1 MKRLTLLALAVAAAL
16 LGVAAPAQATE
27 PGATV
32 RAICDKAWY
41 VNGDEGAL
49 KPKQTNDGLVF
60 DGPSLIHRA
69 APASTKLT
77 PAAEDG
83 AFTVTGAVTGV
94 KPLFKMETGSPY
106 STVNKTGDGKF
117 WRTGVASGAGSQAA
131 PVDHLADLIGTGD
144 GTKLFTADTVI
155 ATFGVGYAND
165 AGNKALV
172 TSVTF
177 GAKTYSL
184 ACKTKP
190 QAPRPTASPR
200 VSPTPTF
207 RPTTRPTSTA
217 VAAAGGS
224 LPVTGPGVP
233 VVVAVGAGVLLVGA
247 ALYVVSRR
255 RKTRFTA

>member
-49 KPKQTNDGLVF
+49 KPKQTNDGLLF

-117 WRTGVASGAGSQAA
+117 WRTGVASGPGSQAA

-144 GTKLFTADTVI
+144 GTKLFTADTII
-155 ATFGVGYAND
+155 ATFGVGYANG

-172 TSVTF
+172 SSVTF
-177 GAKTYSL
+177 GGKTYSL

-190 QAPRPTASPR
+190 QAPRPSATPATHKAAPHPGRTA
-200 VSPTPTF
+200 
-207 RPTTRPTSTA
+207 A
-217 VAAAGGS
+217 AAAGGS

-247 ALYVVSRR
+247 ALFVVARR